1 MNLEITQILHAIDR
15 GDPRASDELLPLVY
29 EELRKL
35 ANVRLAGEKVGQT
48 IQATGLVHEAYLR
61 LVGPADPGNVEWDGR
76 GHFFGAAAEAMRRI
90 LIDRARAKRTL
101 KRGGDHQRIQ
111 LDWTLIALDEN
122 PAEFLALD
130 EALGRLV
137 ETDALKGE
145 LVKLRFFAGL
155 TLQQAAVSLGISL
168 STAERHWAFARAWL
182 YKELQE
188 DK

>member
-35 ANVRLAGEKVGQT
+35 ANVRLADEKAGQT

-61 LVGPADPGNVEWDGR
+61 LVGPEDSDDVEWDGR

-90 LIDRARAKRTL
+90 LIDRARAKGTL
-101 KRGGDHQRIQ
+101 KRGGSHRRIQ
-111 LDWTLIALDEN
+111 LDWTLVALDECA
-122 PAEFLALD
+122 AEFVALD
-130 EALGRLV
+130 EALGRLA
-137 ETDALKGE
+137 EMDAQKAE

-155 TLQQAAVSLGISL
+155 TLQQSASALGISL

-182 YKELQE
+182 YNELQE